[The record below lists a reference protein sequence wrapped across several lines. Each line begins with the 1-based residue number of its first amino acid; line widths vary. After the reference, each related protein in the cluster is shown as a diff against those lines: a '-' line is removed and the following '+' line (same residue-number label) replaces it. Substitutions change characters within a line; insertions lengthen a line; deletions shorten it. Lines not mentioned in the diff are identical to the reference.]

1 MVIERNA
8 ANDVQEGI
16 FHHEKFVKYQRA
28 FEKTVLDPVL
38 QPAQS
43 LPMIE
48 LRSRHMS
55 PRADD
60 GVVHKLKDSLEQIR
74 LSCSWRAEEQEGALF
89 TREIQDDL
97 LDVTFSF
104 TEDRDVWHD
113 VWTPALQL
121 EDDAV
126 LVFRGGLAIEDSKH
140 LPLSGAFAQ
149 EPVTEESPGSVQRL
163 TTNFH
168 EKFFGFFRLF
178 LR

>member
-8 ANDVQEGI
+8 AYDVQEGI

-28 FEKTVLDPVL
+28 FEKTILDPVL

-48 LRSRHMS
+48 LRTRHMS

-74 LSCSWRAEEQEGALF
+74 LSCAWRAEQEEGVLF

-104 TEDRDVWHD
+104 TEDRDVWQD
-113 VWTPALQL
+113 VWTPAFEVQN
-121 EDDAV
+121 DT
-126 LVFRGGLAIEDSKH
+126 VFVYRGNLAIKDSEDLAGVFARPTLREE
-140 LPLSGAFAQ
+140 LPRSR
-149 EPVTEESPGSVQRL
+149 VQRL
-163 TTNFH
+163 SGYLH
-168 EKFFGFFRLF
+168 ENVFGLLRLF
-178 LR
+178 SR